1 MEYYLTHMIYQI
13 ENVSGQFDVT
23 QLVKASNKER
33 AREAVI
39 KAVENENKKIT
50 ILQVRVDDTLIGS

>member
-33 AREAVI
+33 AREVVI
-39 KAVENENKKIT
+39 KTAENKKI
-50 ILQVRVDDTLIGS
+50 IIIQVRVDDTLIGS